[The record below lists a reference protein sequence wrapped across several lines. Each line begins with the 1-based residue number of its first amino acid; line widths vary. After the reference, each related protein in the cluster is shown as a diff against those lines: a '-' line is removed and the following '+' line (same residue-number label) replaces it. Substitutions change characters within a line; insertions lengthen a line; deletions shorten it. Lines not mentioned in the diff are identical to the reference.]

1 MLTDAFFHSDG
12 RLSSPGKHLLPPTLS
27 RSEAFLCGYGYFP
40 FYTDLRFVLHVRFF
54 IYFETSWCYCSS
66 CWIERGEKLRT
77 RSCHHYCHALSH
89 KLFCL
94 YFSLSGLLTL
104 SLSISQHSF
113 NKGQRLHN
121 EPESTPLSQTDSG
134 QGSPA
139 GNPSDPRTLPEGG
152 TPPITII
159 VLRVIKHICISYVW

>member
-1 MLTDAFFHSDG
+1 MPNLCLFSFRSDG
-12 RLSSPGKHLLPPTLS
+12 RLSSTGKHLLPPTLS
-27 RSEAFLCGYGYFP
+27 RSEAFLWIFS
-40 FYTDLRFVLHVRFF
+40 LLHWPTFCAVYA
-54 IYFETSWCYCSS
+54 IIISFETSWCYCSMLLPS
-66 CWIERGEKLRT
+66 LLPCFLNKLV
-77 RSCHHYCHALSH
+77 
-89 KLFCL
+89 CL

>member
-1 MLTDAFFHSDG
+1 MWLRIFS
-12 RLSSPGKHLLPPTLS
+12 LLHRPTFCAVYAIIIS
-27 RSEAFLCGYGYFP
+27 
-40 FYTDLRFVLHVRFF
+40 
-54 IYFETSWCYCSS
+54 FETSWCYCSMLLPS
-66 CWIERGEKLRT
+66 LLPCFLNKLV
-77 RSCHHYCHALSH
+77 
-89 KLFCL
+89 CL

-139 GNPSDPRTLPEGG
+139 GNPSDPRTLPEPSLTLPRAL
-152 TPPITII
+152 TPSISGIRKPSVVMIPFKDWCTEDIPILPVQTQWSP
-159 VLRVIKHICISYVW
+159 LKTGLLKTYLFCLYRHNDPL